1 MDDNGARP
9 APPVLHHVT
18 FKTTRLQE
26 MIDWYGVVV
35 GMQVN
40 FQDAVGAWMSN
51 DAANH
56 RIALLA
62 VPGLID
68 DPEKRR
74 RTGMHHSAFEYPTFE
89 ALFANYA
96 HLRDRSI
103 TPAFALDHGL
113 TTSIYYDDPDGNV
126 VELQVDNFADWEKSA
141 AWMRTAPEFRANPIG
156 VFFDAERVHAAHL
169 DGASFRDLRPKIFA
183 GAFTPDPLPDLG
195 IG

>member
-51 DAANH
+51 DAPTTVS
-56 RIALLA
+56 RFSPL
-62 VPGLID
+62 PGLID

-74 RTGMHHSAFEYPTFE
+74 RTGMHHSAFEFATFE
-89 ALFANYA
+89 ALMAQ
-96 HLRDRSI
+96 LR
-103 TPAFALDHGL
+103 AC
-113 TTSIYYDDPDGNV
+113 
-126 VELQVDNFADWEKSA
+126 
-141 AWMRTAPEFRANPIG
+141 
-156 VFFDAERVHAAHL
+156 
-169 DGASFRDLRPKIFA
+169 
-183 GAFTPDPLPDLG
+183 
-195 IG
+195 